1 MIFWSMWPNTNV
13 KLIFR
18 GAQSCKLACA
28 SVALFSLSFTFA
40 GWADPICY
48 FQGLHLLLQKRTHA
62 LSASAVSIAV
72 LTSDRTNLSPFTK
85 GCRDRGAPMR
95 LTQFLDVKRFR
106 PFAQPACRC
115 VFLLLRFVIGVAFAS
130 QAIILAEGAIVRSMT
145 LCGGVLVAS

>member
-28 SVALFSLSFTFA
+28 SVALFSLSSTFA
-40 GWADPICY
+40 GWADPTSSIPHLC
-48 FQGLHLLLQKRTHA
+48 LLLQSHIGVLFA
-62 LSASAVSIAV
+62 PLPGIAA
-72 LTSDRTNLSPFTK
+72 LTSYRTNLSPFTK
-85 GCRDRGAPMR
+85 GCRDRGALMR